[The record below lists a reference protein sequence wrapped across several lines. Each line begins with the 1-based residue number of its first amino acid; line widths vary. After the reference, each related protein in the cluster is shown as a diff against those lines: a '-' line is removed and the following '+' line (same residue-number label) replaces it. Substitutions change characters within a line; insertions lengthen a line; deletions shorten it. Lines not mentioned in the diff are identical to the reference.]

1 MRLSVFY
8 FSPSEQ
14 TKCADMLRNAGWMDL
29 RPEGF
34 ARRFAKGD
42 ERIMFLESGFLV
54 HVGVE
59 DDESWMDP
67 ILDTYLEGEHWFFPL
82 ASSDSRDVFEAL
94 AEHMPKLLKPY
105 SDPVTRGYVS
115 SADLVRF
122 ERRSERW
129 IDAIFELQGL
139 YGGKYRSDAL
149 DRLYARWDADRH
161 QLAEAAE
168 MGDKTFSYR
177 ITVIGL
183 VISVL
188 DVMQATLAFVEAG
201 WHAGLISLLVG
212 LTVLYAF
219 MRLLHLGPRRGK

>member
-1 MRLSVFY
+1 
-8 FSPSEQ
+8 
-14 TKCADMLRNAGWMDL
+14 MLRNAGWMDL

-82 ASSDSRDVFEAL
+82 ASSDFRDVFEAL

-105 SDPVTRGYVS
+105 SAPVTRGYVS

-129 IDAIFELQGL
+129 VDAIFELQGFIWRKIPFGCSGWAL
-139 YGGKYRSDAL
+139 CALGCRSASIGGSCGNGGQD
-149 DRLYARWDADRH
+149 
-161 QLAEAAE
+161 
-168 MGDKTFSYR
+168 
-177 ITVIGL
+177 
-183 VISVL
+183 VL
-188 DVMQATLAFVEAG
+188 L
-201 WHAGLISLLVG
+201 
-212 LTVLYAF
+212 
-219 MRLLHLGPRRGK
+219 